1 MVRVLNFVC
10 VALMGMTILALYHVS
25 EQTRVERVQLSRVE
39 QRILDERLQ
48 MSVLQTQWEQV
59 SQPERI
65 QKIAEA
71 ALGMGDAATIQL
83 SSLELLPR
91 RGEEAPLWRGADS
104 HGERASSGADAAGA
118 ARQGRRSTGD
128 VGRR

>member
-25 EQTRVERVQLSRVE
+25 EQTRVERVQLTRME
-39 QRILDERLQ
+39 QRIADERLQ

-71 ALGMGDAATIQL
+71 SLGMGDAATIQL

-91 RGEEAPLWRGADS
+91 RGEEAPLGGAQI
-104 HGERASSGADAAGA
+104 RTASVQVAAQTPTAQLVRVAVQPGM
-118 ARQGRRSTGD
+118 
-128 VGRR
+128 

>member
-10 VALMGMTILALYHVS
+10 VALMGMTILALYHIS

-39 QRILDERLQ
+39 QRIADEHLQ

-65 QKIAEA
+65 QKIAES

-91 RGEEAPLWRGADS
+91 RGEEAPLGGAQI
-104 HGERASSGADAAGA
+104 RTASVQVPAQTAPAQLVRVSAQPGM
-118 ARQGRRSTGD
+118 
-128 VGRR
+128 

>member
-25 EQTRVERVQLSRVE
+25 EQTRVERVQLSRME
-39 QRILDERLQ
+39 QRILDERVQ

-91 RGEEAPLWRGADS
+91 RGEEAPLGGAQIRS
-104 HGERASSGADAAGA
+104 ASAQVSAQTPPAQLVRVAVQPGM
-118 ARQGRRSTGD
+118 
-128 VGRR
+128 

>member
-1 MVRVLNFVC
+1 MVMVRVLNFVC
-10 VALMGMTILALYHVS
+10 VALMGMTILALYHIS
-25 EQTRVERVQLSRVE
+25 EQTRVERVQLGRVE
-39 QRILDERLQ
+39 QRISDERLQ

-65 QKIAEA
+65 QKIAES

-91 RGEEAPLWRGADS
+91 GGEEAPSGGAQI
-104 HGERASSGADAAGA
+104 RTASVQVPTQTPSAQLVRVAVQPGM
-118 ARQGRRSTGD
+118 
-128 VGRR
+128 

>member
-10 VALMGMTILALYHVS
+10 VALMGMTILALYHIS
-25 EQTRVERVQLSRVE
+25 EQTRVERVQLGRVE
-39 QRILDERLQ
+39 QRISDERLQ

-65 QKIAEA
+65 QKIAES

-91 RGEEAPLWRGADS
+91 GGEEAPSGGAQI
-104 HGERASSGADAAGA
+104 RTASVQVPTQTPSAQLVRVAVQPGM
-118 ARQGRRSTGD
+118 
-128 VGRR
+128 